1 MSGHLHDSLEV
12 GDIVE
17 AGVPCGDFV
26 LVPGSSCV
34 FLGAGVG
41 ITPLLSMMK
50 VSAANGAK
58 VRRTLFL
65 FYVETTWHVF
75 LSEHVDISGL
85 QF

>member
-1 MSGHLHDSLEV
+1 MKREERGTVSGHLHDSLKV

-26 LVPGSSCV
+26 LLPGSSCV

-58 VRRTLFL
+58 VRMSLNNL
-65 FYVETTWHVF
+65 NKM
-75 LSEHVDISGL
+75 
-85 QF
+85 

>member
-1 MSGHLHDSLEV
+1 MSGYLHDSLEL
-12 GDIVE
+12 GDIIE

-34 FLGAGVG
+34 FLGAGIG

-58 VRRTLFL
+58 VPSIIIFSIKCENKIALF
-65 FYVETTWHVF
+65 
-75 LSEHVDISGL
+75 SEYVDISGL

>member
-58 VRRTLFL
+58 VRRSL
-65 FYVETTWHVF
+65 
-75 LSEHVDISGL
+75 ISIKNRNNL
-85 QF
+85 LCFRFRTR